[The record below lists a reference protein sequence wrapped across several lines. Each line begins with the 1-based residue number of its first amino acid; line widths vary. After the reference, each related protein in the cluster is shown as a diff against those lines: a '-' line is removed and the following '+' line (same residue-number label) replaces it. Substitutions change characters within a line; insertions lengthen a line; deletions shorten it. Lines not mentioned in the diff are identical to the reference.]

1 MVESNTI
8 ESKDIVD
15 PHWSGYLNVL
25 KENNIFTCV
34 QNKSV
39 LELAANGGWHS
50 RLIYENNPEK
60 LVCVEP
66 DIFFCEPLYDT
77 FASQHKNIECFW
89 DTYNEYI
96 QKEKEKFDVVVCC
109 GLLYHLHSPLDCMEK
124 IINIHQPKTL
134 IIENFDVDYEH
145 LNEEDLNLC
154 GNAFTDNTKH
164 IPYNFFI
171 PMRKWK
177 EILSKVGYNCIKE
190 YKWSDYGVTHSSKE
204 PAVMMIFENE

>member
-109 GLLYHLHSPLDCMEK
+109 GLLYHLHSPLDCIEK
-124 IINIHQPKTL
+124 IINIHQPKTI
-134 IIENFDVDYEH
+134 IIENFDVDVAH
-145 LNEEDLNLC
+145 LNEEKLNLC
-154 GNAFTDNTKH
+154 GNAFTDNAKQ

-171 PMRKWK
+171 PMNKWK
-177 EILSKVGYNCIKE
+177 EIFSTVGYNCIKE
-190 YKWSDYGVTHSSKE
+190 YKWSDYDVKHSSKE
-204 PAVMMIFENE
+204 PAVMMIFNNE

>member
-1 MVESNTI
+1 MGDKVWLDYLDILRKEDIFACANNNT
-8 ESKDIVD
+8 
-15 PHWSGYLNVL
+15 
-25 KENNIFTCV
+25 
-34 QNKSV
+34 V

-66 DIFFCEPLYDT
+66 DEFFKEPLYDT

-89 DTYNEYI
+89 DTYNEYL
-96 QKEKEKFDVVVCC
+96 QKEEEKFDVVVCC

-134 IIENFDVDYEH
+134 IIENFDVDVEV
-145 LNEEDLNLC
+145 LNEEDLDLC

-171 PMRKWK
+171 PMTKWK

-190 YKWSDYGVTHSSKE
+190 YKWSEYNVKHSSKE
-204 PAVMMIFENE
+204 PAVMMIFNNE

>member
-1 MVESNTI
+1 MGDKVWLDYLDILRKEDIFACANNNT
-8 ESKDIVD
+8 
-15 PHWSGYLNVL
+15 
-25 KENNIFTCV
+25 
-34 QNKSV
+34 V

-66 DIFFCEPLYDT
+66 DEFFKEPLYDT

-89 DTYNEYI
+89 DTYNEYL

-134 IIENFDVDYEH
+134 IIENFDVDVEV
-145 LNEEDLNLC
+145 LNEEDLDLC

-171 PMRKWK
+171 PMTKWK

-190 YKWSDYGVTHSSKE
+190 YKWSEYNVKHSSKE
-204 PAVMMIFENE
+204 PAVMMIFNNE

>member
-1 MVESNTI
+1 MGDKVWLDYLDILRKEDIFACANNNT
-8 ESKDIVD
+8 
-15 PHWSGYLNVL
+15 
-25 KENNIFTCV
+25 
-34 QNKSV
+34 V

-66 DIFFCEPLYDT
+66 DEFFKEPLYDT

-89 DTYNEYI
+89 DTYNEYL

-134 IIENFDVDYEH
+134 IIENFDVDVEG
-145 LNEEDLNLC
+145 LNEEDLDLC

-171 PMRKWK
+171 PMTKWK

-190 YKWSDYGVTHSSKE
+190 YKWSEYNVKHSSKE
-204 PAVMMIFENE
+204 PAVMMIFNNE